1 MRRCVKQRVARLP
14 QSSKLE
20 SKRIQHL
27 E

>member
-20 SKRIQHL
+20 SKRIQQL